1 MATKRYYSVSR
12 ISLSVLRASGKS
24 ARVVFDPIT
33 GAGSDLVTSD
43 KELQADLEKHYQFGT
58 MFFLDEKFAAK
69 QEEQQKTKRKAMDVK
84 VEQKIEEVT
93 ITCLDDAKEY
103 LSDRF
108 GISRTKMNSMK
119 AIEEHAKANNIKFIG
134 L

>member
-1 MATKRYYSVSR
+1 MT
-12 ISLSVLRASGKS
+12 
-24 ARVVFDPIT
+24 D
-33 GAGSDLVTSD
+33 D
-43 KELQADLEKHYQFGT
+43 KELQSAIEKHYRFGT
-58 MFFLDEKFAAK
+58 LFVVDNIYSE
-69 QEEQQKTKRKAMDVK
+69 QEQQKTKRKAMDVK
-84 VEQKIEEVT
+84 VEPKIEEVT

>member
-1 MATKRYYSVSR
+1 MATKRYISTSH
-12 ISLSVLRASGKS
+12 ISLSVLLPSGKS
-24 ARVVFDPIT
+24 KRVSFSPIT
-33 GAGSDLVTSD
+33 GSGSYFMTDD
-43 KELQADLEKHYQFGT
+43 KELQNALEKHYRFGT
-58 MFFLDEKFAAK
+58 LFNVDDLYSE
-69 QEEQQKTKRKAMDVK
+69 QELQKAKRKAVEVK
-84 VEQKIEEVT
+84 AEPKIEEVT

-119 AIEEHAKANNIKFIG
+119 AIEEHATANHIKFIG

>member
-1 MATKRYYSVSR
+1 MATKRYISTSH
-12 ISLSVLRASGKS
+12 ISLSVFLPSGKS
-24 ARVVFDPIT
+24 KRVSFNPIT
-33 GAGSDLVTSD
+33 GSGSFFITDD
-43 KELQADLEKHYQFGT
+43 KELQNALEKHYRFGT
-58 MFFLDEKFAAK
+58 LFIVDPIYVE
-69 QEEQQKTKRKAMDVK
+69 QEEQQKAKRKAMDVK